1 MGKTNK
7 KLNEDLLGDQVF
19 IPTPPGQE
27 NMRIEVHDSEV
38 ITSGRDLEVMTRDP
52 ILRDLDVPNKK
63 KGVLEPIDHERWL
76 VVVETLM
83 QRGIASVT
91 KLSDVCGIT
100 YARADRFVREVR
112 DRWANS
118 LTMGQV
124 NSRREQIYL
133 EAERVKEECWRQ
145 YQLTDNE
152 TMRLAYL
159 KMVIDCGKRQSG
171 LIGAER
177 INVNVE
183 STAAA
188 HKSAGEMEAEMI
200 NSLSISV
207 DQFSAIGDMLS
218 QQLTHHRKE
227 SEDG

>member
-19 IPTPPGQE
+19 VPTLPGQDDV
-27 NMRIEVHDSEV
+27 RIEVHDSEV
-38 ITSGRDLEVMTRDP
+38 ITSGRDLDILRRDP
-52 ILRDLDVPNKK
+52 LLKDLDVPNKK
-63 KGVLEPIDHERWL
+63 KGTLDPIDHERWL
-76 VVVETLM
+76 VVTETLM
-83 QRGIASVT
+83 QRGVKSIRKV
-91 KLSDVCGIT
+91 SDICGISFG
-100 YARADRFVREVR
+100 RADRFVKEVR

-124 NSRREQIYL
+124 NSRREQIYV
-133 EAERVKEECWRQ
+133 EAERVKDECWRQ

-152 TMRLAYL
+152 TMKLAYL
-159 KMVIDCGKRQSG
+159 KMIIDCGKRQSG

-183 STAAA
+183 STVAA
-188 HKSAGEMEAEMI
+188 HKSAAEMEAEVAS
-200 NSLSISV
+200 NLSISV

-218 QQLTHHRKE
+218 KQLTDHRKE
-227 SEDG
+227 SDDG